1 MQIHELPTISGS
13 PSGGYFATDNG
24 TQTTKI
30 DYTALAQAIIEQYN
44 ASTLAGSAQSVQAA
58 LDGLDGNKLDL
69 KAGTAITS
77 GTDVNTLQTP
87 GTYFCSSASIAASL
101 SNIPSQATAVGFRLD
116 VARNGY
122 NTDNYL
128 TQTLVG
134 VRYGLSSEYVRGMS
148 VQGTWGEWQKA
159 PTRSEVDALTPTEIT
174 TLTSAVGTL
183 TYKCFKQGKV
193 VGVALQIAP
202 SAEIPANTVL
212 VEGLPLA
219 SMGAN
224 YTLVPFS
231 NNAASALSDKYLTA
245 EFRRA
250 GNTVCEL
257 LTRYPIPA
265 NGSIRMNFT
274 YLAEN

>member
-44 ASTLAGSAQSVQAA
+44 ASTLAGSAQSVKAA
-58 LDGLDGNKLDL
+58 LDGLDGDKLDL

-134 VRYGLSSEYVRGMS
+134 VIYGLSTEYVRGMS

-159 PTRSEVDALTPTEIT
+159 PTRAEVDALTPTEIT
-174 TLTSAVGTL
+174 GITSAYGTVDAKC
-183 TYKCFKQGKV
+183 YKMGKV
-193 VGVALQIAP
+193 VVLAARLTVTSDI
-202 SAEIPANTVL
+202 SANQDVITGIPVMATVT
-212 VEGLPLA
+212 
-219 SMGAN
+219 N
-224 YTLVPFS
+224 YTPVPVWDDTS
-231 NNAASALSDKYLTA
+231 KTSLTLAIKRNASSGNNGAFYTRSAIASGA
-245 EFRRA
+245 
-250 GNTVCEL
+250 
-257 LTRYPIPA
+257 
-265 NGSIRMNFT
+265 SIRISTAYCAQN
-274 YLAEN
+274 

>member
-44 ASTLAGSAQSVQAA
+44 ASTLAGSAQSVKAA
-58 LDGLDGNKLDL
+58 LDGLDGDKLDL

-134 VRYGLSSEYVRGMS
+134 VIYGLSTEYVRGMS

-159 PTRSEVDALTPTEIT
+159 PTRAEVDALNSNLPAEVS
-174 TLTSAVGTL
+174 TLTSNYGTL
-183 TYKCFKQGKV
+183 TYKCYKIGKL
-193 VGVALQIAP
+193 VAVMAQLVTDQ
-202 SAEIPANTVL
+202 EIPTSSHVI
-212 VEGLPLA
+212 EGLP
-219 SMGAN
+219 
-224 YTLVPFS
+224 YTNSVSNFTPITARDYTNSRVMTFSLRRLS
-231 NNAASALSDKYLTA
+231 NNQGALYVN
-245 EFRRA
+245 E
-250 GNTVCEL
+250 V
-257 LTRYPIPA
+257 IPSGA
-265 NGSIRMNFT
+265 SIRMNFV
-274 YLAEN
+274 YANE

>member
-44 ASTLAGSAQSVQAA
+44 ASTLAGSAQSVKAA
-58 LDGLDGNKLDL
+58 LDGLDGDKLDL

-101 SNIPSQATAVGFRLD
+101 SNIPTQATSVGWRLD

-128 TQTLVG
+128 TQTITG
-134 VRYGLSSEYVRGMS
+134 VSSGASFEYVRGMS

-159 PTRSEVDALTPTEIT
+159 PTRAEVDALNSNLAGLKIIPKTLAVGGSVTFTST
-174 TLTSAVGTL
+174 TVAHYIIFVCGAGGQRCAVIVRGASVTGYTILSDANGASNLTVSVSGRNLTITSADT
-183 TYKCFKQGKV
+183 
-193 VGVALQIAP
+193 A
-202 SAEIPANTVL
+202 SAEAGVYAVVFSGTV
-212 VEGLPLA
+212 
-219 SMGAN
+219 S
-224 YTLVPFS
+224 
-231 NNAASALSDKYLTA
+231 
-245 EFRRA
+245 
-250 GNTVCEL
+250 
-257 LTRYPIPA
+257 
-265 NGSIRMNFT
+265 
-274 YLAEN
+274 